1 MSILRV
7 DSIRDRAGTGAPDFP
22 NGLTVTGDV
31 SIGGILTYED
41 VTNIDSVGIVTAR
54 AGFVADG
61 FKIEEGYIDTS
72 TSLSGA
78 VNINFDSGQ
87 IHRFSAATGGNYYPN
102 FRLNSSNSPTLSSKM
117 GVGDVTSA
125 TLFIAS
131 SSHYIASPSSIQ
143 IDGSSSNID
152 VDWVGG
158 NAPSAANGSGFD
170 IYAFTIIKTASTPA
184 YHVIVNTGAC
194 A

>member
-1 MSILRV
+1 MSILRA

-102 FRLNSSNSPTLSSKM
+102 FRLNSSNSPTLGSKM
-117 GVGDVTSA
+117 DVGDVTSA
-125 TLFIAS
+125 TLIIAS

-158 NAPSAANGSGFD
+158 NPPSSANGSGFD

-184 YHVIVNTGAC
+184 YHVIGNIGVC